1 MNEEQLHKMREG
13 AGFIAAL
20 DQSGGSTPKALKLY
34 GIPEGS
40 RLKRRSIPIL
50 CALGGLC
57 VQSVPSPI
65 DFPEHH
71 VQ

>member
-1 MNEEQLHKMREG
+1 MGPRAMNVM
-13 AGFIAAL
+13 
-20 DQSGGSTPKALKLY
+20 STTAQMAPDRPTLAQY